1 MFPDHSLLVPLDYTH
16 VLYDPSTHPVGPVL
30 ALLTLSPFFLFSAY
44 TAVIVINR
52 PLSVVNLLVGQLGN
66 EVWNGVLKK
75 SLKGER
81 PWVVGD
87 GWGMPSSHS
96 QRQHTTGAQLPIR
109 STTTQKVTRWVLV
122 TGLGVWSGLTAY
134 SRVYLHYHTFPQV
147 A

>member
-1 MFPDHSLLVPLDYTH
+1 MSYVRLAINLYLCRANTRLAALPD
-16 VLYDPSTHPVGPVL
+16 DPSTHPVGPVL

-66 EVWNGVLKK
+66 EAWNGVLKK
-75 SLKGER
+75 SLRGER

-96 QRQHTTGAQLPIR
+96 QVSRRGGINR
-109 STTTQKVTRWVLV
+109 SS
-122 TGLGVWSGLTAY
+122 GVRGSVDDSVSWKSSVVFLDA
-134 SRVYLHYHTFPQV
+134 
-147 A
+147 